1 MPTKKSEGIGV
12 AMERVTTEQSWSQVW
27 DGSDAFPP
35 DVGSML
41 VPFAVTGGT
50 LPDPIIFLGLG
61 LVVLK

>member
-1 MPTKKSEGIGV
+1 MKKSERIEM
-12 AMERVTTEQSWSQVW
+12 AMARMTTEQSWSQVW
-27 DGSDAFPP
+27 DGPDAFPS

-50 LPDPIIFLGLG
+50 PLDPIIFLGLG